1 MPGSSLSSPDGD
13 DEAVDEGIILCYCNN
28 LTAHLPTPPS
38 IEALFIRAD
47 KNKEPRDNHISRAR
61 GEKRGKSERM
71 AGAISLVS
79 EILGVDTDHKR
90 VFFIAK
96 RVSYLHSAWSDTHPI
111 FGGQE
116 KISSGKFIK
125 FVYILTI
132 ANLDSIQSLKHQL
145 LLGNIN

>member
-1 MPGSSLSSPDGD
+1 
-13 DEAVDEGIILCYCNN
+13 
-28 LTAHLPTPPS
+28 
-38 IEALFIRAD
+38 
-47 KNKEPRDNHISRAR
+47 
-61 GEKRGKSERM
+61 M

-79 EILGVDTDHKR
+79 EILGVDTETKR

-96 RVSYLHSAWSDTHPI
+96 RVSYLSPLRVVRHSSI

-132 ANLDSIQSLKHQL
+132 ANLDSIQSLKDQL
-145 LLGNIN
+145 LLE